1 MEINRINSNFIPTT
15 STSKKKAVST
25 TESKVG
31 DKIEISNEAK
41 ILQQQNVS
49 SKDLSGIKE
58 NIENKFYDSDEVID
72 KVADNIIKEVS
83 NSKE

>member
-49 SKDLSGIKE
+49 TKDLSGIKE
-58 NIENKFYDSDEVID
+58 NIDNKFYDTPEVLD
-72 KVADNIIKEVS
+72 KVADNIMKELS